1 MITVTANAFHEKLH
15 VQEEEIILNGPPSAL
30 AGNISISNRDE
41 EALFIRGLPIF
52 QSQQDSDTSAMP
64 ETLKLITSLR
74 PGEERM
80 HRVSH
85 NLPRTTPP
93 GTYERIIRV
102 GGKEKRLKLIV
113 QPSIEIDMSPLD
125 LHFNGVVPGGSYNAQ
140 ISFANKGNM
149 PFKLPDIKHVTTL
162 DTDYLCRATS
172 LAMREKG
179 GEGFTAMMDELTRNI
194 HRDMADWAI
203 VRLEES
209 GRIIAPGENIQLHFT
224 LSLPKDVDPGRDY
237 SGTVRVWDNMLSYHI
252 KSHEDYSS
260 EKIN

>member
-15 VQEEEIILNGPPSAL
+15 ILEEEIILNGPPSAL
-30 AGNISISNRDE
+30 AGNVLLSNGAE
-41 EALFIRGLPIF
+41 ETLFIRGLPIF
-52 QSQQDSDTSAMP
+52 RSQKGEDLSAAP
-64 ETLKLITSLR
+64 ETLKLTTSLQ

-85 NLPRTTPP
+85 KLPRTTPP
-93 GTYERIIRV
+93 GTYESLIRV
-102 GGKEKRLKLIV
+102 GGKEKRLNLIV
-113 QPSIEIDMSPLD
+113 QPNIEIEMNPPELY
-125 LHFNGVVPGGSYNAQ
+125 FNSVVPGGSYNAQ
-140 ISFANKGNM
+140 LSFANKGNM
-149 PFKLPDIKHVTTL
+149 PFKIPDIKHVTTL
-162 DTDYLCRATS
+162 DTDYLCRAAS

-179 GEGFTAMMDELTRNI
+179 GEGFTAMMDELTRNV

-224 LSLPKDVDPGRDY
+224 LTLPKDVDPGRDY
-237 SGTVRVWDNMLSYHI
+237 SGTVRVWDHMLSYHI
-252 KSHEDYSS
+252 RSYEDNSS